1 MTCLHVKTSFPVN
14 ESWQWKIELFHVNE
28 VFLFPIHQGVEGVNT
43 ENTLFTFSL
52 SSQDALNSMKYC

>member
-1 MTCLHVKTSFPVN
+1 MN
-14 ESWQWKIELFHVNE
+14 ESWQWKIELLNE

-52 SSQDALNSMKYC
+52 SSQDALNSMK